1 MQIRFNLKVFIFVL
15 FFCLTGELKTYLLLM
30 IFAFLHECGHIL
42 CGIILGFKV
51 QKLEILPIGFGISF
65 RVDTKNYNKKILNGN
80 LLALKKIFIALA
92 GPLVN
97 LSLIILF
104 IFIEYILKIE
114 IHTLIYINI
123 LIFTFNMLCIY
134 PLDGGRILKNILHI
148 FFGKISALQITDNIS
163 KVMAILLTCLTI
175 FISIIFKN
183 ISYIFVL
190 IYIWIVVIKS
200 SKISKMKIK
209 TYKILKNNIAINRD

>member
-123 LIFTFNMLCIY
+123 LIFTFNMLSIY

>member
-104 IFIEYILKIE
+104 IL
-114 IHTLIYINI
+114 
-123 LIFTFNMLCIY
+123 
-134 PLDGGRILKNILHI
+134 
-148 FFGKISALQITDNIS
+148 
-163 KVMAILLTCLTI
+163 
-175 FISIIFKN
+175 
-183 ISYIFVL
+183 
-190 IYIWIVVIKS
+190 
-200 SKISKMKIK
+200 
-209 TYKILKNNIAINRD
+209 